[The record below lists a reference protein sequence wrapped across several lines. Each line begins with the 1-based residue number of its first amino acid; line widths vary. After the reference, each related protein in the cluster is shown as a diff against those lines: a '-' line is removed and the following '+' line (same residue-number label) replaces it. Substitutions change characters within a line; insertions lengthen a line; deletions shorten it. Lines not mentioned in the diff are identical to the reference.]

1 MKRLL
6 ISMLVLGFMTS
17 MTVLAKD
24 VKKAPATDKP
34 KVDAPAKDIIT
45 LTGKIAKEKAK
56 KAGKKAKYQL
66 ITTNGK
72 IDLPDTKIDLEKMV
86 GKKVKVVGK
95 GKKDGKKVHL
105 KSIKSVVPD
114 TVKTEVV
121 KAADE
126 VKADVVKA
134 ADAVKDE
141 AVKAADDVK
150 AEVE

>member
-24 VKKAPATDKP
+24 VKKAPATAKP
-34 KVDAPAKDIIT
+34 KVEAPAKYIT
-45 LTGKIAKEKAK
+45 VTGKIAKIEAKKKGAKAK
-56 KAGKKAKYQL
+56 FQL
-66 ITTNGK
+66 ITAKGK
-72 IDLPDTKIDLEKMV
+72 IDLPETKIDLVKMV
-86 GKKVKVVGK
+86 GKEVTVVGN
-95 GKKDGKKVHL
+95 GKDDGKKIHL
-105 KSIKSVVPD
+105 KSIKSVGPK
-114 TVKTEVV
+114 TVKGDVV
-121 KAADE
+121 KAADA